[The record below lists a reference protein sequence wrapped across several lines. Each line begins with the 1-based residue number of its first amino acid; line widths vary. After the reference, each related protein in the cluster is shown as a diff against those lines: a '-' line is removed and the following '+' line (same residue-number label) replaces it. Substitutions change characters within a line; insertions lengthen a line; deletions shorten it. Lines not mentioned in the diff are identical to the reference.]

1 MGLKENLIQNK
12 KDNEEVKF
20 YISEYQSSLSY
31 RLGENDAP
39 SQDVDWSG
47 FFDPY
52 IKLYSDLKLKL
63 DNGSSENPLID
74 RKITEDISQSVSTI
88 QQSMENIASNTE
100 VWNNMVQISGIM
112 GGLDMMGT
120 PVSRFIALSIL
131 NDDLKGKIDIETI
144 DNDINN
150 LAWVIYDENGRF
162 VERLL
167 VNKINILSET
177 QDMFIT
183 IPDTSKENQ
192 EFKQTNPEIF
202 EQKPTKNPSDPG
214 VLTGGVTETYR
225 VKDKDGQVKLTAKDL
240 SGNMVQDFY
249 EIDRETIGK
258 SLAFTLTMDKIS
270 AGLLG
275 AYQSSDQVIAFNN
288 NVLAE
293 VTDFYLK
300 PGTALKDNQK
310 DKFQKDYQKWYLE
323 KEIGKE
329 FPTGEPRLKT
339 PEVSEEVTEEQMP
352 DGQEE
357 VQVEEQIQS

>member
-1 MGLKENLIQNK
+1 MGLKEQLIKNK
-12 KDNEEVKF
+12 EDNEEVKF

-31 RLGENDAP
+31 RLGENDTP
-39 SQDVDWSG
+39 SQDVDWSR

-63 DNGSSENPLID
+63 DNGSSENPLRD
-74 RKITEDISQSVSTI
+74 RKITDDILQSVSTI

-100 VWNNMVQISGIM
+100 IWGNMVQISSIM
-112 GGLDMMGT
+112 GGLDMMST

-131 NDDLKGKIDIETI
+131 NDDLKGKIDLEAV
-144 DNDINN
+144 DGDINN
-150 LAWVIYDENGRF
+150 LAWLIYDENGIF

-167 VNKINILSET
+167 VNKINTLSET

-202 EQKPTKNPSDPG
+202 EQKPTSSPDEPG

-225 VKDKDGQVKLTAKDL
+225 VKDKTGKVKLISKDI
-240 SGNMVQDFY
+240 SSNMVQDFY

-270 AGLLG
+270 AGLIG

-288 NVLAE
+288 NILAE
-293 VTDFYLK
+293 VTNFYLK
-300 PGTALKDNQK
+300 PGIALKDNQK

-329 FPTGEPRLKT
+329 FPSGEPRLKKQ
-339 PEVSEEVTEEQMP
+339 PKEEVVEE
-352 DGQEE
+352 EAI
-357 VQVEEQIQS
+357 VEEQVV